1 MILCRSCMREYNVV
15 YSARVR
21 REIDELTRWVSQ
33 LHTESFARRYINSIL
48 DEIEKLYYLAGVLPL
63 SRNMMPLHYHPEA
76 KTIPVG
82 KRKLTVI
89 FHIDGDYAIVDKIL
103 PSAMVMY

>member
-1 MILCRSCMREYNVV
+1 M
-15 YSARVR
+15 
-21 REIDELTRWVSQ
+21 
-33 LHTESFARRYINSIL
+33 TESFARRYINSIL
-48 DEIEKLYYLAGVLPL
+48 DEIEKLSYLAGVLPP

-76 KTIPVG
+76 KTMPVC

-89 FHIDGDYAIVDKIL
+89 FHIDGDYVIVDKVL